1 MVALE
6 VGGAGGGGAGGG
18 ALEPAGAGGAGGGA
32 VDGWEGR
39 EGGRRDE
46 EVGFGRD

>member
-46 EVGFGRD
+46 VGLDRD